1 MRDCNRGQLRKQIR
15 FLRHQFLQDGEM
27 PFGEM
32 LSDKLV
38 NQALIAAGVVWNER
52 IYSPV
57 VTLWM
62 GEEKGDAAQ
71 KRNNELRPLLPFT
84 FYIFVSVQYLHHM
97 GVKSTMTRAT

>member
-62 GEEKGDAAQ
+62 FLGQVLNADRHTSSG
-71 KRNNELRPLLPFT
+71 RSP
-84 FYIFVSVQYLHHM
+84 
-97 GVKSTMTRAT
+97 